1 MEAKKK
7 FFRLIEFYLNEFK
20 GDVIQEFYGK
30 GTKIK
35 IHSFNYSIS
44 NKSVMIEA
52 VIVLGD
58 VINEEVLDREMA
70 DVLVQESLV
79 YFFPEFSVKTM
90 VRWDV

>member
-1 MEAKKK
+1 METKKK

-20 GDVIQEFYGK
+20 GNVIQEFYGE

-35 IHSFNYSIS
+35 IHSFNYSIT
-44 NKSVMIEA
+44 NKSIIIEA
-52 VIVLGD
+52 VIVLGN

-70 DVLVQESLV
+70 DALIQESLI